1 MEALGINV
9 PGLIGQIVSFII
21 LLVLLSKFAYRPII
35 NMLDQRAERI
45 RESLEAAESVR
56 REANEAEQRLQV
68 QMDTARQE
76 GQVLIAQAERL
87 GEQIKESARQ
97 EARQETETI
106 MKRARAEIQVERET
120 ALAALRREFADIAIL
135 AAEKVINESLD
146 KERHKR
152 LIDDVLEESPLLRR
166 Q

>member
-21 LLVLLSKFAYRPII
+21 LLVLLSKFAYRPIV

-68 QMDTARQE
+68 QMDAARQE
-76 GQVLIAQAERL
+76 GQALIGQAERL
-87 GEQIKESARQ
+87 GEQIKEGARQ
-97 EARQETETI
+97 EARQQ
-106 MKRARAEIQVERET
+106 AEAILAKAQAELQVERET
-120 ALAALRREFADIAIL
+120 TLAALRREFADIAIL

-152 LIDDVLEESPLLRR
+152 LIDNVMEESALLKR